1 MGERARSDTRGP
13 AGPASRPRE
22 VDALAARS
30 GAPVRSAAPTP
41 AQALALQRAAGNRA
55 AARALSRWSAH
66 PDQDKKGVLM
76 ADETAAAFV
85 RFNPPLSK

>member
-1 MGERARSDTRGP
+1 MGEHARSDARDPAAPAPRTRE
-13 AGPASRPRE
+13 AAPAS
-22 VDALAARS
+22 RS
-30 GAPVRSAAPTP
+30 GAPVRVAAPAP

-55 AARALSRWSAH
+55 AARVLSRWSAH

-85 RFNPPLSK
+85 RLNPPLSK